1 MFWRQWSPY
10 VPVARRRANAL
21 RKMEK
26 LRKKGKDIQPVKIEG
41 RTIARSFWGR
51 GWCDH
56 LESFSDY
63 ENRLPRGR
71 TYVRNGSVCHLSIQ
85 PGRIE
90 AIVSGSELYNTSI
103 RIKRLKP
110 AIWKSVKERCA
121 GQIGSMLELLQG
133 RLSDQVM
140 TVVTDRARG
149 LFPQPSEIELA
160 CSCPDWA
167 VMCKHVAAALY
178 GVGSRLDNQ
187 PELLFLLRDVDAQ
200 ELISTEMAM
209 PGPVAT
215 GDSLDDDQLGD
226 IFGID
231 LDVAGTEQPA
241 PRTETK
247 KQRHAD
253 KRAAIPSRDRV
264 GAVAPSRA
272 RRTRT
277 PARDQAKVSEK
288 AKRKVAR
295 AAGFSPRGVTN
306 RGGYA
311 TDGPAPAGNPASA
324 TPKIRPTGKSV
335 IRLRKQL
342 GLSVA
347 KFARQLDVSAATV
360 YRWEATTG
368 RLKLLARPLAA
379 LAKLQ
384 QQARRG

>member
-1 MFWRQWSPY
+1 MSWRQWSPY
-10 VPVARRRANAL
+10 VSVARRRANAL

-26 LRKKGKDIQPVKIEG
+26 LRKKGKDIQPVRIEG
-41 RTIARSFWGR
+41 RTIARSFWGK

-71 TYVRNGSVCHLSIQ
+71 TYIRNGSVCHLSIRSR
-85 PGRIE
+85 RIE

-103 RIKRLKP
+103 RIKKLKP

-133 RLSDQVM
+133 KLSDQVM

-149 LFPQPSEIELA
+149 LFPQPREIELA

-178 GVGSRLDNQ
+178 GIGSRLDSQ

-209 PGPVAT
+209 PGPVT
-215 GDSLDDDQLGD
+215 TDDRLDDDQLGD

-241 PRTETK
+241 PSTETK

-253 KRAAIPSRDRV
+253 KRAASATTETKPRPV
-264 GAVAPSRA
+264 A

-277 PARDQAKVSEK
+277 PARDQAKVSK
-288 AKRKVAR
+288 RAKRK
-295 AAGFSPRGVTN
+295 AAVPQNPAGT
-306 RGGYA
+306 A
-311 TDGPAPAGNPASA
+311 TDGPAPAGNSARA

-347 KFARQLDVSAATV
+347 IFARQLGVSAATV

>member
-1 MFWRQWSPY
+1 MSWRQWSPY

-21 RKMEK
+21 RKIEK
-26 LRKKGKDIQPVKIEG
+26 LRKKGKDIQPVEIEG
-41 RTIARSFWGR
+41 RTIARSFWGK

-71 TYVRNGSVCHLSIQ
+71 TYVRNGSVCHLSIR

-103 RIKRLKP
+103 RIKKLKP
-110 AIWKSVKERCA
+110 TIWKSVKERCA

-133 RLSDQVM
+133 KLSDQVM
-140 TVVTDRARG
+140 TVVTDRAHG
-149 LFPQPSEIELA
+149 LFPQPREIELA

-167 VMCKHVAAALY
+167 VMCKHVAATLY

-247 KQRHAD
+247 KQRHAE
-253 KRAAIPSRDRV
+253 KRAAIPSRDRE

-277 PARDQAKVSEK
+277 PARDQAKVSKK
-288 AKRKVAR
+288 AKRKSAVRKKSSKPA
-295 AAGFSPRGVTN
+295 TN
-306 RGGYA
+306 KPVPDR
-311 TDGPAPAGNPASA
+311 NSASA

-335 IRLRKQL
+335 AQLRKQL

-347 KFARQLDVSAATV
+347 KFARQLDVSAASV

-384 QQARRG
+384 QQIRRA